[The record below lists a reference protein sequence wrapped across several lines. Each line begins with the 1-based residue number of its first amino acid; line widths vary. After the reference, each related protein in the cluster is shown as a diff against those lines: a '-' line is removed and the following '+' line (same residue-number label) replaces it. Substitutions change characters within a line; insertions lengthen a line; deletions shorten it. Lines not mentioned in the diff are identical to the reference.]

1 MFTKAKGYAYFN
13 TNTHTCACTHKHTHK
28 RTYTYACTHTHTKC
42 QSLQSVKVRHNTD
55 VKEEDDG
62 CDDDVGVTAGVATDG
77 AQEVGGGEPD
87 VYVHDQLRVG
97 AAGDQEKCFCL
108 HSGNHTLINPFSI
121 TFNPFTTEACTAHA
135 GMQPFQPRHFLLF
148 SSSVMGVA
156 FRTGC
161 LLKYIIV
168 NAFLMH

>member
-1 MFTKAKGYAYFN
+1 MVPHLLGAGSVYKGKRISSFQHKHA
-13 TNTHTCACTHKHTHK
+13 HTCACTHKHTHK
-28 RTYTYACTHTHTKC
+28 RTYTYTHTHTHTHTKC

-97 AAGDQEKCFCL
+97 AAGDQEKRFCL
-108 HSGNHTLINPFSI
+108 HSGNHTLINSFS
-121 TFNPFTTEACTAHA
+121 HY
-135 GMQPFQPRHFLLF
+135 L
-148 SSSVMGVA
+148 
-156 FRTGC
+156 
-161 LLKYIIV
+161 
-168 NAFLMH
+168 

>member
-1 MFTKAKGYAYFN
+1 M
-13 TNTHTCACTHKHTHK
+13 H
-28 RTYTYACTHTHTKC
+28 THTHTKC

-121 TFNPFTTEACTAHA
+121 TFNPFTTEACTAQA
-135 GMQPFQPRHFLLF
+135 CSL
-148 SSSVMGVA
+148 SSLGTFCCSAQV
-156 FRTGC
+156 
-161 LLKYIIV
+161 
-168 NAFLMH
+168 